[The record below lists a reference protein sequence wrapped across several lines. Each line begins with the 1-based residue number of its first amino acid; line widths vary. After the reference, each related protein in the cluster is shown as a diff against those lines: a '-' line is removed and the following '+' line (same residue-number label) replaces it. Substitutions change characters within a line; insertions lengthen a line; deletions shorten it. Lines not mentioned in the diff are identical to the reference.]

1 MRLPCEPALYA
12 TLIADAA
19 TIAESVD
26 KEYDDMDKRD
36 WTGVFPAIT
45 TPFHKDFSVDHEA
58 LGEHAKWLIENGCV
72 GIVALGSLGESQ
84 TLSVDEK
91 VRILETLRRALPTN
105 VPVIAGIAGLSTPEC
120 VSLARRAESVGC
132 DGLMVLPA
140 YVYKGDWRETK
151 AHYSAVIGATALSCM
166 LYNNP
171 IAYGT
176 DVTPDQLSELA
187 DIHAN
192 LHAVKESSGDVRRV
206 THVRARLGLRL
217 NIFAGMDDMI
227 LESIPM
233 GAVGWI
239 AGLVNAFPAE
249 SVRVYELGRDGR
261 MDEARALYEWFL
273 PLLRLDTVPKFV
285 QLIKLVQ
292 EEVGHGTAI
301 VRPPRLELEG
311 EERAQVLELI
321 RESITRRPTV

>member
-1 MRLPCEPALYA
+1 MQ
-12 TLIADAA
+12 
-19 TIAESVD
+19 
-26 KEYDDMDKRD
+26 KKD
-36 WTGVFPAIT
+36 WAGVFPAIT
-45 TPFHKDFSVDHEA
+45 TPFNADLSIDHGA
-58 LGEHAKWLIENGCV
+58 LAEQVKWLIDSGCV

-84 TLSVDEK
+84 TLLGEEK
-91 VRILETLRRALPTN
+91 VEILRTIRKTLPKD
-105 VPVIAGIAGLSTPEC
+105 VPVIAGIAALSTVEG
-120 VSLARRAESVGC
+120 VTLAKRAEEAGC

-140 YVYKGDWRETK
+140 YVYKGDWRETR
-151 AHYSAVIGATALSCM
+151 AHYSAVIGATKLSCM

-176 DVTPDQLSELA
+176 DVTPDQLAELA
-187 DIHAN
+187 GMHAN

-206 THVRARLGLRL
+206 TAVRERNQDRLA
-217 NIFAGMDDMI
+217 IFAGMDDMI

-239 AGLVNAFPAE
+239 AGLVNAFPVE
-249 SVRVYELGRDGR
+249 SVRVVELALAGK
-261 MDEARALYEWFL
+261 MEEARKLYEWFL

-292 EEVGHGTAI
+292 EEVGHGNAR

-311 EERAQVLELI
+311 EEKAAALAVLKKALGARA
-321 RESITRRPTV
+321 

>member
-1 MRLPCEPALYA
+1 
-12 TLIADAA
+12 
-19 TIAESVD
+19 
-26 KEYDDMDKRD
+26 MDKRD
-36 WTGVFPAIT
+36 WTGVFAAIT
-45 TPFHKDFSVDHEA
+45 TPFETDFSVDDEA
-58 LGEHAKWLIENGCV
+58 LAAHARWLIENGCV
-72 GIVALGSLGESQ
+72 GIVALGSLGESA
-84 TLSVDEK
+84 TLSGDEK
-91 VRILETLRRALPTN
+91 VQILETLRRALPAK

-120 VSLARRAESVGC
+120 VSLARRAESAAC
-132 DGLMVLPA
+132 NGLMVLPA

-151 AHYSAVIGATALSCM
+151 AHYSAVIGATTLSCM

-176 DVTPDQLSELA
+176 DVTPDQLAELA
-187 DIHAN
+187 DLHAN

-206 THVRARLGLRL
+206 THLRAQLGDRL

-233 GAVGWI
+233 GAVGWV

-249 SVRVYELGRDGR
+249 SVRVFELARNGRLE
-261 MDEARALYEWFL
+261 EARALYEWFL

-292 EEVGHGTAI
+292 EEVGHGTAT

-311 EERAQVLELI
+311 AERTQMLALI
-321 RESITRRPTV
+321 RQSIASRPTV